1 MNPPRSLPLRI
12 LGVFVRKRGRSWP
25 VGAQIWYKYL
35 YREASGRCAQSSRA
49 AGGSRLPWHPEVRDA
64 SVVCKEKTLDKT
76 LEKLTKLTGNTPCR
90 PRAAENGKVSVRRVF
105 HHMEC
110 RYLSQEARSMAS
122 CLMDSQS
129 VPPEVTERAI
139 QQALVLGVMSGTA
152 IDVSTFES
160 LFDAVVLDPKFKI
173 PFVVPVSLP
182 PSGAWV
188 C

>member
-1 MNPPRSLPLRI
+1 MGP
-12 LGVFVRKRGRSWP
+12 
-25 VGAQIWYKYL
+25 KYGINTSIGTRRAAVL
-35 YREASGRCAQSSRA
+35 QSGRA
-49 AGGSRLPWHPEVRDA
+49 AGGRRLPGGPEARDA

-76 LEKLTKLTGNTPCR
+76 LEKLTKHTGNTPCR
-90 PRAAENGKVSVRRVF
+90 PCAADGGKVSVKRVF
-105 HHMEC
+105 HHQEC

-122 CLMDSQS
+122 CLLDSQS

>member
-1 MNPPRSLPLRI
+1 MQ
-12 LGVFVRKRGRSWP
+12 KRVRSWP

-35 YREASGRCAQSSRA
+35 YGTRRAAVRQSGRA

-139 QQALVLGVMSGTA
+139 QQAL
-152 IDVSTFES
+152 
-160 LFDAVVLDPKFKI
+160 DPKFKI